1 MRKID
6 IIRFASGNFLRRK
19 ARSALTVL
27 GVIIGTTAVVIMLSI
42 GIGMNKGFEDQINSY
57 GNIREISVYQKYGYV
72 DEETGEYV
80 QNAAPAPLDD
90 IAVEQIK
97 AIDHVQACS
106 PYQSSYRYIIKDN
119 TQKAS
124 ASIVGIDAASMEDF
138 DYEILYGRLLNEE
151 DVGTTNFVMCFNIP
165 FYFYDMRGGEEIY
178 YHEPVD
184 GEQLPFNPVGDY
196 KYEFTWYYDYGTG
209 AVDTS
214 KPRIKLVEGN
224 CVGILVQKAGG
235 DYSQEIYMDVKGLM
249 DMEEILDDNQQK
261 YYNSGSDYGTVYAS
275 SNVNV
280 IGGSNVNVIGG
291 SNVNVIG
298 GIGTS
303 SGDGTDS
310 DRESIYSQIT
320 VLADDTNHVQ
330 SIEKELRAMGYDTS
344 SSMDYLTQMQEQ
356 TKFLRSILGAI
367 GVVAFFVAALSITN
381 TMVMSIYER
390 TREIGIMKV
399 LGCKLSDIRGM
410 FLIEAGII
418 GVIGGILG
426 IGLSYIASA
435 VVNTLAAK
443 GGMSMVGID
452 ASTSALSVIPPWL
465 DLAAL
470 VLATAV
476 GVISGLYPAIRATR
490 LSALDA
496 IKNE

>member
-1 MRKID
+1 M
-6 IIRFASGNFLRRK
+6 
-19 ARSALTVL
+19 
-27 GVIIGTTAVVIMLSI
+27 
-42 GIGMNKGFEDQINSY
+42 
-57 GNIREISVYQKYGYV
+57 
-72 DEETGEYV
+72 
-80 QNAAPAPLDD
+80 
-90 IAVEQIK
+90 
-97 AIDHVQACS
+97 
-106 PYQSSYRYIIKDN
+106 
-119 TQKAS
+119 
-124 ASIVGIDAASMEDF
+124 
-138 DYEILYGRLLNEE
+138 
-151 DVGTTNFVMCFNIP
+151 
-165 FYFYDMRGGEEIY
+165 
-178 YHEPVD
+178 
-184 GEQLPFNPVGDY
+184 
-196 KYEFTWYYDYGTG
+196 
-209 AVDTS
+209 
-214 KPRIKLVEGN
+214 
-224 CVGILVQKAGG
+224 
-235 DYSQEIYMDVKGLM
+235 
-249 DMEEILDDNQQK
+249 
-261 YYNSGSDYGTVYAS
+261 
-275 SNVNV
+275 
-280 IGGSNVNVIGG
+280 
-291 SNVNVIG
+291 IG

-330 SIEKELRAMGYDTS
+330 SIEKELRAMGYDTN

-418 GVIGGILG
+418 GVTGGILG

>member
-1 MRKID
+1 MRKTD
-6 IIRFASGNFLRRK
+6 IIRFAGGNFLRRK

-27 GVIIGTTAVVIMLSI
+27 GVIIGTAAVVIMMSI

-57 GNIREISVYQKYGYV
+57 GNIREITVYERYGYV

-80 QNAAPAPLDD
+80 QNMAPAPLDD

-97 AIDHVQACS
+97 AIDYVQACS
-106 PYQSSYRYIIKDN
+106 PYQYSYRYIIKDN

-124 ASIVGIDAASMEDF
+124 ASVVGIDAASMGDF
-138 DYEILYGRLLNEE
+138 DYEILYGRLLNED

-165 FYFYDMRGGEEIY
+165 FYFYDMRGGEEVY
-178 YHEPVD
+178 WHEPTD
-184 GEQLPFNPVGDY
+184 GEELPFNPVGDY
-196 KYEFTWYYDYGTG
+196 KYQFTWYYDYGTG

-214 KPRIKLVEGN
+214 KPRIKLVDGT

-249 DMEEILDDNQQK
+249 DMNKVLEDNQNK
-261 YYNSGSDYGTVYAS
+261 YYGYGDSYTTYAVS
-275 SNVNV
+275 NV
-280 IGGSNVNVIGG
+280 IGGVIGG
-291 SNVNVIG
+291 SG
-298 GIGTS
+298 MTDGS
-303 SGDGTDS
+303 SGGEDG
-310 DRESIYSQIT
+310 DRESIYSQLT
-320 VLADDTNHVQ
+320 VLVEDTNHVQ
-330 SIEKELRAMGYDTS
+330 NVEKELRSMGYDTS

-410 FLIEAGII
+410 FLLEAGII
-418 GVIGGILG
+418 GIAGGVLG
-426 IGLSYIASA
+426 VGLSYIVSA

-490 LSALDA
+490 LSALEA

>member
-1 MRKID
+1 MRKTD
-6 IIRFASGNFLRRK
+6 VIRFAGGNFLRRK

-27 GVIIGTTAVVIMLSI
+27 GVVIGTAAVVIMLSI

-57 GNIREISVYQKYGYV
+57 GNIREIFVYEKWGSV
-72 DEETGEYV
+72 DPETGEYTE
-80 QNAAPAPLDD
+80 NANREPLDD
-90 IAVEQIK
+90 ISLENVRAL
-97 AIDHVQACS
+97 DNVQACS
-106 PYQSSYRYIIKDN
+106 PQEYFYGYSIMDN
-119 TQKAS
+119 THKAS
-124 ASIVGIDAASMEDF
+124 YQVLGLDAASMEDF

-249 DMEEILDDNQQK
+249 DMDEILNDNQQK
-261 YYNSGSDYGTVYAS
+261 YYNSGSDYGYTVYAS
-275 SNVNV
+275 
-280 IGGSNVNVIGG
+280 